1 MIDDYLVDE
10 CQKVSTTRDD
20 FGQEIT
26 GVTETLSCRWR
37 DITTIRRGA
46 NADTSDADSM
56 VWFSA
61 ADKDKVKKGTI
72 LLFDGE
78 YYQVD
83 KRTPAKRLGE
93 TDVQF
98 VKCEV
103 TITTIGIS

>member
-1 MIDDYLVDE
+1 MLDGYLVDSCE
-10 CQKVSTTRDD
+10 LVSTTRDD

-26 GVTETLSCRWR
+26 GVTETLACRWR
-37 DITTIRRGA
+37 DITTVRRGS
-46 NADTSDADSM
+46 NMDTSDAQSM

-61 ADKDKVKKGTI
+61 ANKDKVKKGAI
-72 LLFDGE
+72 LLFDGD

-93 TDVQF
+93 TEVQF

-103 TITTIGIS
+103 VRTTIGIS

>member
-1 MIDDYLVDE
+1 MLDEYFVDE
-10 CQKVSTTRDD
+10 CQLVGTTRDD

-26 GVTETLSCRWR
+26 GVTQTLACRWR
-37 DITTIRRGA
+37 DITEVRRGA
-46 NADTSDADSM
+46 NMDTNDAQSM
-56 VWFSA
+56 VWFPASL
-61 ADKDKVKKGTI
+61 KDTIKKGVI
-72 LLFDGE
+72 LFFDGD

-93 TDVQF
+93 TEVQF